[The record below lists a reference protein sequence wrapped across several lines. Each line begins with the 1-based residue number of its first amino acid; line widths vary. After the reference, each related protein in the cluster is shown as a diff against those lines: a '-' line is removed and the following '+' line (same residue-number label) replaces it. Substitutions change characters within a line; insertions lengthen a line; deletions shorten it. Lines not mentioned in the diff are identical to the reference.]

1 MRWLMHNVFVPRR
14 LRIST
19 VAALLLWTL
28 SRGAGSAHAQQPPS
42 GVRIDLAQAIQL
54 ALAHNHV
61 LKASQT
67 QITQSEADQVT
78 ASLRP
83 NPVLTWDS
91 LFVPLFTPAQFNSA
105 YINNVTEFDALV
117 AYTIERG
124 HKRQARMQAA
134 RDQTQVVRSEVQDNK
149 RSLTFQVAQQFIGV
163 ILAKSTLDFAQQNL
177 ANFQQTLNVN
187 EERYKKGAIS
197 EGDLLKIKLQML
209 QFQDDVSATRLA
221 HQQALVGLRQLLGY
235 DAVPSNYDVIGGLT
249 YRPLHVNKEDL
260 QALALHIRPDLRA
273 AKESITAAMSN
284 YRLAK
289 ANGKRDLT
297 TTAGYTHVGAANNA
311 SFIFNI
317 EIPIFDRNQGNI
329 ALAHAQ
335 ITQSQE
341 DEIAVHEA
349 VLSDVSTA
357 YDAVKTGEQIVQL
370 YRSGY
375 LKEAKDSL
383 NISQY
388 AYQRGA
394 VSLLNFL
401 DAERSYRNIQL
412 AYRQTLARYMLAVEQ
427 LREAVGTRQ
436 LP

>member
-1 MRWLMHNVFVPRR
+1 MADAQWFSILRR
-14 LRIST
+14 LRVST
-19 VAALLLWTL
+19 LAVLLLWTL
-28 SRGAGSAHAQQPPS
+28 SLGAGFAHAQQPPPA
-42 GVRIDLAQAIQL
+42 VRVDLAQAIHL
-54 ALAHNHV
+54 ALTHNHV

-67 QITQSEADQVT
+67 QITQSQADEVT

-91 LFVPLFTPAQFNSA
+91 LFVPFFSPSQLNGA
-105 YINNVTEFDALV
+105 YLNNITEFDALF

-124 HKRQARMQAA
+124 HKRRARIRAA
-134 RDQTQVVRSEVQDNK
+134 QDQTQVVRSEVQDNE
-149 RSLTFQVAQQFIGV
+149 RSLTFNVAQQFISV
-163 ILAKSTLDFAQQNL
+163 LLAKSTLAFAQQDL
-177 ANFQQTLNVN
+177 SSFQQTLNVS

-209 QFQDDVSATRLA
+209 QFQADVSSAKLA
-221 HQQALVGLRQLLGY
+221 HEQALVGLRQLLGY

-249 YRPLHVNKEDL
+249 YTPLHGNKEDL
-260 QALALHIRPDLRA
+260 QAVALNLRPDLKA
-273 AKESITAAMSN
+273 AKEAITAAKSN
-284 YRLAK
+284 YQLAK

-297 TTAGYTHVGAANNA
+297 TSAGYTRVGGANNA

-317 EIPIFDRNQGNI
+317 EIPLFDRNQGNI
-329 ALAHAQ
+329 AHAHAA

-341 DEIAVHEA
+341 DEIASQDA
-349 VLSDVSTA
+349 VMSDVSTA
-357 YDAVKTGEQIVQL
+357 FDAVKTGEQVLQL

-383 NISQY
+383 DISRY

-394 VSLLNFL
+394 VSLLDFL
-401 DAERSYRNIQL
+401 DAERSYRNTQL
-412 AYRQTLARYMLAVEQ
+412 AYRQTLAMYMLATEQ